1 MFSLET
7 ERNRME
13 NEITQ
18 KILEYNYKVKGES
31 KLLEEMGK
39 SELIGIREEI
49 DKETKERISNDKELL
64 GKV

>member
-18 KILEYNYKVKGES
+18 KILEYNYKVKDES